1 MIGYFNFF
9 SLEDEKIIRY
19 LIRYIGSLSQVLQE
33 MPQEAGVARARSPG
47 AKPETDTRYGKL
59 HQQPTT
65 RGDEA
70 RGQPERQGKWGER
83 DRTHVGHQLR

>member
-1 MIGYFNFF
+1 M
-9 SLEDEKIIRY
+9 
-19 LIRYIGSLSQVLQE
+19 
-33 MPQEAGVARARSPG
+33 ARARSPG

-83 DRTHVGHQLR
+83 DRTHVGHQLRQEQGRVDMKGGDGEVGARRRGDGAPRWERAGPYM